1 MPPSSRKR
9 NKGKDRKA
17 KQRAKK
23 EENERTRAHDFW
35 WGLQQRT
42 ECSHGHQIVI
52 PDDHPVSAFMD
63 QFYINL
69 HHKDM
74 SVSNNLR
81 ALFQSHT
88 QILSNEIHRKLVLDT
103 LVHIGTN
110 MMLSQGQYD
119 IENALCV
126 AQSILALEHFEH
138 CNCQRSDCSDMNFVI
153 KKRVVRSKW
162 RDMDPELITNVR
174 DGLKFYRKRT
184 PCKCLKK
191 MHLEARKTMPKLG
204 KCDNCDKEM
213 ERVLLSLCSRCM
225 VQQYCS
231 RKCQVADWLRHE
243 SRCG

>member
-1 MPPSSRKR
+1 MPASSRKR

-35 WGLQQRT
+35 WKLQHRN

-69 HHKDM
+69 HHKVM

-81 ALFQSHT
+81 AIFQTHT
-88 QILSNEIHRKLVLDT
+88 QIFSNEIHRKLVLDT

-119 IENALCV
+119 IENAV
-126 AQSILALEHFEH
+126 FLEHFEH
-138 CNCQRSDCSDMNFVI
+138 CNCQRSDCNDINFVI
-153 KKRVVRSKW
+153 NKWVVRKKW
-162 RDMDPELITNVR
+162 RDMQPELITNER
-174 DGLKFYRKRT
+174 DALKFYRKRT

-191 MHLEARKTMPKLG
+191 LHLKARKTLPKLG
-204 KCDNCDKEM
+204 ICDNCNKEM
-213 ERVLLSLCSRCM
+213 ERVLISLCSKCM

-231 RKCQVADWLRHE
+231 RQCQVADWISHE
-243 SRCG
+243 SKCG